1 MNLSVSITLKQIQA
15 KYMNCVIKAVD
26 DDCED
31 SDSLFGIDGQ
41 KSLEE
46 FIYKYLN

>member
-1 MNLSVSITLKQIQA
+1 MKWKRYLVLNI
-15 KYMNCVIKAVD
+15 YVIKAVD